1 MNLKTIIIITGV
13 YFEDSKLV
21 NSCLRIATDV
31 QKNNSWTCLYCN
43 YDNHD
48 SKTKY
53 KKFSYAANEMKQE
66 IDNYIDQYRNGSNVQ
81 PICAF
86 NITPTYSDLKEEE
99 INGGGSKIK
108 NISEMQIAYNNG
120 NSQWDISLDNYEE
133 KKQEILEISE
143 QSNWIDKYTIEVN
156 NKITNILEKQD
167 KWENQDCGDKYVFI
181 YKNDAGNISKIEY
194 ANILILT

>member
-1 MNLKTIIIITGV
+1 MYLKSV
-13 YFEDSKLV
+13 FSCSEYFEDSKLV

-31 QKNNSWTCLYCN
+31 QKNNSWTYLYCN

-99 INGGGSKIK
+99 EINGGGSKIK
-108 NISEMQIAYNNG
+108 KIYPKCKSLIIMEIRNG
-120 NSQWDISLDNYEE
+120 IYLWIIMKKKTRNSR
-133 KKQEILEISE
+133 
-143 QSNWIDKYTIEVN
+143 
-156 NKITNILEKQD
+156 NK
-167 KWENQDCGDKYVFI
+167 
-181 YKNDAGNISKIEY
+181 
-194 ANILILT
+194 